1 MRALD
6 GTGLQALWERC
17 KAEFAAKPHTHT
29 LSSCPGTLELNR
41 GGTGATTAAA
51 ARTALGAAASGHLH
65 DASHLVSGT
74 LDAAR
79 LPAATAGA
87 LGAVKVGAGLA
98 VADDGTLSSTGD
110 SASMADHV
118 VAQGTCDFWGW
129 RMWASGVA
137 ECWGETGETTRAVTS
152 AWGALYESAS
162 HHNYFPGGSA
172 DHPFSATAGGATLTR
187 LFASAPAVCHVG
199 FRVTGG
205 GNVCGV
211 ETGGGRTALRTEAVF
226 LLRPTSA
233 SVTGRYAYHA
243 FGRWM

>member
-118 VAQGTCDFWGW
+118 TFRGAVSGW
-129 RMWASGVA
+129 EVTKWASGRMEQRRRFSWPA
-137 ECWGETGETTRAVTS
+137 NS
-152 AWGALYESAS
+152 YAWSQWYALYETSEYVGGAAYAEPYVAAPSAAVGLVDS
-162 HHNYFPGGSA
+162 GGYSVA
-172 DHPFSATAGGATLTR
+172 GFEMAGGTAATC
-187 LFASAPAVCHVG
+187 P
-199 FRVTGG
+199 RVY
-205 GNVCGV
+205 
-211 ETGGGRTALRTEAVF
+211 ALRPSGGDAYAIECEVVAVG
-226 LLRPTSA
+226 A
-233 SVTGRYAYHA
+233 AA
-243 FGRWM
+243 E